1 RVGING
7 FAEVFGA
14 GNRFGFL
21 GGGSKANVG
30 GCFEIIQNLT
40 PGTVFRGAATVALVD
55 DDQIEEVRAEF
66 TVGVLVFIVV
76 GQPLIQRQIDFVGF
90 VDGLVLDHRHFV
102 FEMTKIAAP
111 GLVDQGIAVE
121 IGR

>member
-1 RVGING
+1 AVVDAVFRQLPALVGFACLRSPTFQIDIQADPKHLVRSKKAILYALLERVGING

-66 TVGVLVFIVV
+66 TVG
-76 GQPLIQRQIDFVGF
+76 
-90 VDGLVLDHRHFV
+90 
-102 FEMTKIAAP
+102 
-111 GLVDQGIAVE
+111 
-121 IGR
+121 